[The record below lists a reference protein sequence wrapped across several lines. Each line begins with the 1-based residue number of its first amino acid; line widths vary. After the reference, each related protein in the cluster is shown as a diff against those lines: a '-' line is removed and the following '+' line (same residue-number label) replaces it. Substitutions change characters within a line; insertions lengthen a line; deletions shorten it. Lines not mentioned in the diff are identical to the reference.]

1 MQKTK
6 VEHYMFSIYD
16 NKNCRWVRNPFTTLT
31 ELKPWLKE
39 LSKNSS
45 MYSNLQIT
53 EEESLDLIV
62 KLPSK
67 LSDSEE
73 VVTLRQVF
81 YGDNYEQIAQAFK
94 DPEKLQSYKESLV

>member
-6 VEHYMFSIYD
+6 VEHYMFSVFDKQRCKWI
-16 NKNCRWVRNPFTTLT
+16 RNPFTTLI

-45 MYSNLQIT
+45 MYSRLHIT
-53 EEESLDLIV
+53 QEESLDLMV

-67 LSDSEE
+67 LSDADE

-81 YGDNYEQIAQAFK
+81 YGDNYEEIAQAFK